1 MHSREFAGNHSSH
14 IDRVPSMPPHNLS
27 LIFMGMKEK
36 IIILNLILVDFGFS
50 NSKKLADLPMKMCW
64 IDSKDMKVVNLWGK
78 FTNGGGLTYNLYN
91 FVPLPWSLHNRYYHI
106 VGRNG
111 NNLIID
117 HKTISYFSLSTSILM
132 SGFTSVTSFVEFSNI
147 PNQKSDVLLII
158 TSQAFKS
165 LTYILL
171 FSYLPWWYLGPVL
184 FIIFMCNVFILH
196 SAKVMKN
203 DLLLFVNALLNV
215 PMLCFFNQSKFSP
228 YSNTNEIGSEEN
240 PTVLNTQRSEEQRI
254 EEEGNKDVDKKMIK
268 WTNFILIISFT
279 VTAVLVNF
287 DLICYLKENVLTQ
300 YGKNYFNWVR

>member
-1 MHSREFAGNHSSH
+1 
-14 IDRVPSMPPHNLS
+14 
-27 LIFMGMKEK
+27 
-36 IIILNLILVDFGFS
+36 
-50 NSKKLADLPMKMCW
+50 
-64 IDSKDMKVVNLWGK
+64 
-78 FTNGGGLTYNLYN
+78 
-91 FVPLPWSLHNRYYHI
+91 
-106 VGRNG
+106 
-111 NNLIID
+111 
-117 HKTISYFSLSTSILM
+117 M

-158 TSQAFKS
+158 ISQAFKS

-203 DLLLFVNALLNV
+203 DLLLFINALLNV
-215 PMLCFFNQSKFSP
+215 PMLCFFNRNKFSP
-228 YSNTNEIGSEEN
+228 YSNTIEIGSEEN
-240 PTVLNTQRSEEQRI
+240 PAVLNTQKSEEQRI

-268 WTNFILIISFT
+268 WTNFILIISFI

-300 YGKNYFNWVR
+300 YGKNYFNWVRDIKNGRTKLMYR

>member
-1 MHSREFAGNHSSH
+1 
-14 IDRVPSMPPHNLS
+14 
-27 LIFMGMKEK
+27 
-36 IIILNLILVDFGFS
+36 
-50 NSKKLADLPMKMCW
+50 
-64 IDSKDMKVVNLWGK
+64 
-78 FTNGGGLTYNLYN
+78 
-91 FVPLPWSLHNRYYHI
+91 
-106 VGRNG
+106 
-111 NNLIID
+111 
-117 HKTISYFSLSTSILM
+117 M

-158 TSQAFKS
+158 ISQAFKS

-203 DLLLFVNALLNV
+203 DLLLFINALLNV
-215 PMLCFFNQSKFSP
+215 PMLCFFNRNKFSP
-228 YSNTNEIGSEEN
+228 YSNTIEIGSEEN
-240 PTVLNTQRSEEQRI
+240 PAVLNTQKSEEQRI

-300 YGKNYFNWVR
+300 YGKNYFNWVRWMKYCSTAIDG